1 MSMVNLKYSA
11 RVISSDTGWGVFTT
25 AGTTGIHYCWL
36 CLWCPVLLSTA
47 GTGIQYCYPLLV
59 STAAGLCGGDVDCL
73 RSSLVSPVYGGTGTE
88 NCVTRD
94 IWSLANYWLIT
105 VTTNMCDQV

>member
-1 MSMVNLKYSA
+1 MMSMVNLKYSA

-59 STAAGLCGGDVDCL
+59 STAAGLCGGNVVSDQILVEVVDQ
-73 RSSLVSPVYGGTGTE
+73 RFSSDKLPS
-88 NCVTRD
+88 
-94 IWSLANYWLIT
+94 SF
-105 VTTNMCDQV
+105 

>member
-1 MSMVNLKYSA
+1 MMSMVNLKYSA

-59 STAAGLCGGDVDCL
+59 STAVGLCGGDV
-73 RSSLVSPVYGGTGTE
+73 VSDQI
-88 NCVTRD
+88 RL
-94 IWSLANYWLIT
+94 LANLKA
-105 VTTNMCDQV
+105 DQLSDP

>member
-47 GTGIQYCYPLLV
+47 GTGI
-59 STAAGLCGGDVDCL
+59 
-73 RSSLVSPVYGGTGTE
+73 
-88 NCVTRD
+88 
-94 IWSLANYWLIT
+94 
-105 VTTNMCDQV
+105 

>member
-47 GTGIQYCYPLLV
+47 GTGIQYCYPLVVDQRFSSDNCRPV
-59 STAAGLCGGDVDCL
+59 SNF
-73 RSSLVSPVYGGTGTE
+73 RIKS
-88 NCVTRD
+88 
-94 IWSLANYWLIT
+94 WWL
-105 VTTNMCDQV
+105 DGQVV